1 MADRA
6 RRDLRRLL
14 LGLTA
19 ASAVAVLAG
28 CGPVDVTQA
37 KLQADFGPTFRNM
50 YVFQQQLLGHTPQT
64 VPARVSK
71 ARCVKGGN
79 GTPDDGPGDNWTCL
93 VDWPAADG
101 HIEGLTY
108 EVDVKPEGCYTA
120 QGPATYV
127 GQQTMRAAD
136 GRSVTNPL
144 FEFDGCLDTS

>member
-1 MADRA
+1 MAD
-6 RRDLRRLL
+6 LRKALVV
-14 LGLTA
+14 LGA
-19 ASAVAVLAG
+19 AAVLAG
-28 CGPVDVTQA
+28 CGHVDVTRA
-37 KLQADFGPTFRNM
+37 RLQGDFGPTFRNM
-50 YVFQQQLLGHTPQT
+50 YLLQQHLLGNTELT

-71 ARCVKGGN
+71 ASCVKGGR
-79 GTPDDGPGDNWTCL
+79 GTPDEGPGDNWSCR
-93 VDWPAADG
+93 VDWPAPDG

-108 EVDVKPEGCYTA
+108 EVSVKPEGCYTA

>member
-1 MADRA
+1 MADV
-6 RRDLRRLL
+6 RRVAV
-14 LGLTA
+14 GLVA
-19 ASAVAVLAG
+19 AAAVVVLAG
-28 CGPVDVTQA
+28 CGPVDITRA
-37 KLQADFGPTFRNM
+37 KLQDDFGPTFRNM
-50 YVFQQQLLGHTPQT
+50 YVLQQKLLGHTPRS
-64 VPARVSK
+64 VPARVSR

-79 GTPDDGPGDNWTCL
+79 GTPDRGPGDNWTCL